1 LIEARQ
7 DKNLAAPQ
15 PRKAQVMLKFLTVA
29 VVAAF
34 VSTSA
39 IAAPASRI
47 ANYSSTVT
55 KVGCG
60 VDNRPECCVSDANQR
75 RTAYCR

>member
-1 LIEARQ
+1 
-7 DKNLAAPQ
+7 
-15 PRKAQVMLKFLTVA
+15 MLKFWTFA

-34 VSTSA
+34 VSTNA

-60 VDNRPECCVSDANQR
+60 VDNRDECCVSDEKMR
-75 RTAYCR
+75 RAFNCR

>member
-1 LIEARQ
+1 
-7 DKNLAAPQ
+7 
-15 PRKAQVMLKFLTVA
+15 MLKFWAIA

-34 VSTSA
+34 VSTSV

-60 VDNRPECCVSDANQR
+60 VDNRNECCVSDEKMR
-75 RTAYCR
+75 RAFNCR

>member
-1 LIEARQ
+1 
-7 DKNLAAPQ
+7 
-15 PRKAQVMLKFLTVA
+15 MLKFWSLA

-34 VSTSA
+34 LSTSA

-47 ANYSSTVT
+47 ASHSSMVT

-60 VDNRPECCVSDANQR
+60 VDNRNECCVSDEKMR
-75 RTAYCR
+75 RAFNCR